1 MINYS
6 ECRTVL
12 DDTRMHGKHLEVLKD
27 SGFDIDNIIKIGYSR
42 NDVES
47 DVYFIEANNKIQH
60 VGIYNNK
67 IEFCY

>member
-12 DDTRMHGKHLEVLKD
+12 DDTRMHGKHLDVLKD
-27 SGFDIDNIIKIGYSR
+27 NGFDIDNIIKIDYSK
-42 NDVES
+42 NAVES
-47 DVYFIEANNKIQH
+47 DVYFVESNNKVQH

>member
-1 MINYS
+1 MINFS

-12 DDTRMHGKHLEVLKD
+12 DDTRMQGMHLDTLTNN
-27 SGFDIDNIIKIGYSR
+27 GFDVDKIVKVEYSR
-42 NDVES
+42 NNVET
-47 DVYFIEANNKIQH
+47 DTYFIEAKNKIQH